1 MDAVSCLAIIVNRP
15 FVLPSDTKVLRLRL
29 LSKTAPGSKVF
40 FDGKIQLLLQ
50 HHQQMIK
57 RLLLEIILKLPL
69 SNVVHLMPI

>member
-40 FDGKIQLLLQ
+40 FDGKIRLLLQ